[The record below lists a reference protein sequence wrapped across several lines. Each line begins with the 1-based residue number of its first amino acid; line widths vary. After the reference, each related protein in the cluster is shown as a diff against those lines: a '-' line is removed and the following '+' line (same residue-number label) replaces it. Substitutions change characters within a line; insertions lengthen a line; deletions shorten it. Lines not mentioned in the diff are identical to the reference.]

1 MARRPVI
8 GISTAIERARWG
20 SWNSYVL
27 LSPRNYS
34 RVVRKEGGLAVLLA
48 PDDDAGALLDLV
60 DGLLLPGG
68 SDIDPAV
75 YGAEP
80 HPETNGYRAER
91 DRFEIALA
99 REAIERGIPVLGV
112 CRGMELL
119 NVALGG
125 TLDQNIVN
133 LDLHR
138 HTKGAF
144 GDHDVVLEPG
154 SLAARAAGA
163 ERLEVKS
170 HHHQGVGELGEGL
183 VVTGRAPEDDLI
195 EAVELPGDNFVLA
208 VLWHPE
214 EEGRSALVRSLVN
227 ASVA

>member
-20 SWNSYVL
+20 TWNSPVL

-34 RVVRKEGGLAVLLA
+34 LVVRAEGGLAVLLA
-48 PDDDAGALLDLV
+48 PDDDADALLDLV

-80 HPETNGYRAER
+80 HPETNGYRSER

-99 REAIERGIPVLGV
+99 RGAIERGMPLLGV

-125 TLDQNIVN
+125 TLDQNIDN
-133 LDLHR
+133 LELHR

-144 GDHDVVLEPG
+144 GDHEVVLEPG

-163 ERLEVKS
+163 ERLAVKS
-170 HHHQGVGELGEGL
+170 HHHQGIGEFGEGL
-183 VVTGRAPEDDLI
+183 VVSGRAPEDDLI
-195 EAVELPGDNFVLA
+195 EAVELPGESFVLA

-227 ASVA
+227 AAVA